1 MKVVPTLLCGGTE
14 KQFVALSGALDPR
27 RFEVECACL
36 RPVKPAALRLGDR
49 LPLHEFPIRSFRRG
63 ASLAQQLRL
72 AAHLWRRRTHIVHA
86 YGFYANV
93 FAIPAARLA
102 GVPVVIASIRDRGP
116 YLTPMQRRVQRYACR
131 LADHVLVNAEAVR
144 KWLLDDGFA
153 SEQISIVPN
162 GVDLSRFPAVADT
175 GAVHREFGLPP
186 ETPVIAVVSR
196 LHRLKGLEHFLDAA
210 AIVSRRFADARFLVV
225 GEAPLDDR
233 GYLDEL
239 KARAAQAGIRTRVI
253 FAGLRHDVPELLAG
267 ATVSVMPSLD
277 EALPNVLLESMA
289 AGVPVVASRVG
300 GTPEAIA
307 GGVTGLL
314 VPPGDAQALAASILR
329 LLDDPGRARAMARA
343 ARRCIEERFSLERMV
358 QATER
363 LYHQLLTRRY
373 GTRASSLPLDAPA
386 HAAPSIHH
394 P

>member
-14 KQFVALSGALDPR
+14 KQFVALSDAIDPR

-36 RPVKPAALRLGDR
+36 RPAKPAALRLGDR
-49 LPLHEFPIRSFRRG
+49 LPLHEFPIHSFRRG
-63 ASLAQQLRL
+63 ASIAQQLRF
-72 AAHLWRRRTHIVHA
+72 AAYLWRRRIHVVHA

-93 FAIPAARLA
+93 FAIPAARLV

-116 YLTPMQRRVQRYACR
+116 YLTPMQRRVQRYVCR
-131 LADHVLVNAEAVR
+131 FADQVLVNAEAVK
-144 KWLLDDGFA
+144 KWLLDDGYA
-153 SEQISIVPN
+153 GEQISVVPN
-162 GVDLSRFPAVADT
+162 GVDLSRFPAAADT
-175 GAVHREFGLPP
+175 GAVRREFGLPP
-186 ETPVIAVVSR
+186 KTPVIAVVSR
-196 LHRLKGLEHFLDAA
+196 LHRLKGIDHFIDAA
-210 AIVSRRFADARFLVV
+210 AIVSKRFPDARFLIV
-225 GEAPLDDR
+225 GEPPQDDP

-239 KARAAQAGIRTRVI
+239 KARAAQGGIGTRVI

-277 EALPNVLLESMA
+277 EALPNALLESMA

-314 VPPGDAQALAASILR
+314 VPPGDARALASSIVR
-329 LLDDPGRARAMARA
+329 LLDDPARAETMARA
-343 ARRCIEERFSLERMV
+343 ARRCIEDRFSLHRMV
-358 QATER
+358 HATER
-363 LYHQLLTRRY
+363 LYHRLLTRRY
-373 GTRASSLPLDAPA
+373 GARVSSLLLDAPA